1 MRAAALERASTSETT
16 VRRRATT
23 PRSRARAHGGK
34 DANGVTSPVE
44 ASSPV
49 DGVASRRA
57 LLASGALACVAMT
70 SDARR
75 ARATSNGTI
84 SDAWETITGAP
95 GDVAFPASFRGNWLA
110 TSVGVSVDAPLGT
123 EYVTDVRNYERAR
136 ADVGREEQYPVRF
149 VENRRG
155 EVVFDRAF
163 NVEALARSRDGSGG
177 KRAVDDVEWDVNDP
191 NVLKMTTGEGSRIF
205 YKVTARSF
213 ERDDEKR
220 TLTSSELAQIVVDRP
235 GAGGAPSVKSTRIV
249 TKYKWRTP
257 VEARDGPQIVA
268 SQTIY
273 DYLTPVGAASDAS
286 SEDADELF
294 VRALGRPVLVSV
306 YRVAMIPW
314 PDELLVRA

>member
-1 MRAAALERASTSETT
+1 MRAAALERASTSEPH
-16 VRRRATT
+16 VRRRATI
-23 PRSRARAHGGK
+23 PRSRARACGGK
-34 DANGVTSPVE
+34 DASSVVPRVD
-44 ASSPV
+44 ASSSV
-49 DGVASRRA
+49 DDVASRRA
-57 LLASGALACVAMT
+57 FVAATALACVAMT
-70 SDARR
+70 SNARS

-95 GDVAFPASFRGNWLA
+95 GDVAFPTSFRGNWLA
-110 TSVGVSVDAPLGT
+110 TSVGVSVDAPLGA
-123 EYVTDVRNYERAR
+123 EFVSDLRNYERAR

-155 EVVFDRAF
+155 ETVFDRAF

-177 KRAVDDVEWDVNDP
+177 KRAVDDVEWDVDDP

-213 ERDDEKR
+213 ERDDDKR
-220 TLTSSELAQIVVDRP
+220 TLMSSELAQIVVDRP
-235 GAGGAPSVKSTRIV
+235 NVGGAPSVKSTRIV

-257 VEARDGPQIVA
+257 AEARNGPQIVA

-273 DYLTPVGAASDAS
+273 DYLTPVGASSGAS

-306 YRVAMIPW
+306 YRIAMIPW
-314 PDELLVRA
+314 PDELLVRV

>member
-1 MRAAALERASTSETT
+1 MRAAALERASTSEPY
-16 VRRRATT
+16 VRRRATI
-23 PRSRARAHGGK
+23 PRSRARACGGK
-34 DANGVTSPVE
+34 DASSVVPQVD
-44 ASSPV
+44 ASSSV
-49 DGVASRRA
+49 DDVASRRA
-57 LLASGALACVAMT
+57 FVAATALACVAMT
-70 SDARR
+70 SNARS

-95 GDVAFPASFRGNWLA
+95 GDVAFPPSFRGNWLA
-110 TSVGVSVDAPLGT
+110 TSVGVSVDAPLGA
-123 EYVTDVRNYERAR
+123 EFVSDLRNYERAR

-155 EVVFDRAF
+155 ETVFDRAF

-177 KRAVDDVEWDVNDP
+177 KRAVDDVEWDVDDP

-213 ERDDEKR
+213 ERDDDKR

-235 GAGGAPSVKSTRIV
+235 NVGGAPSVKSTRIV

-257 VEARDGPQIVA
+257 AEARDGPQIVA

-273 DYLTPVGAASDAS
+273 DYLTPIGASSGAS

-306 YRVAMIPW
+306 YRIAMIPW
-314 PDELLVRA
+314 PDELLVRV